1 MKIKLLII
9 SILVILLCSGG
20 CDFWKKSHVTVPTLT
35 TSKDISISVD
45 KINKNSKE
53 IKEKTKNIKESSEE
67 IKNSVYKID
76 DKIDNNVKEK
86 IDIHLKS
93 IKDGSNSIIAN
104 AGSIYNNVANITSST
119 SAIKE
124 SNKQIKELEK
134 LVIKLEKERDKAVKD
149 KEELENKAQE
159 QLNTMLIWLIGISI
173 IGIAGFAI
181 LFIFS
186 GSKAGIIG
194 CGVSALVLV
203 VATTLKIYFLYVAIA
218 GGILLF
224 LIVGF
229 MIYNILT
236 KNKAFKEV
244 IDTVEIAKNNLSSK
258 KRKEIFGED
267 GELGMMSKIQSKNT
281 IALIKQQKAK
291 ISQLWRYAKDK
302 DKDKEDS

>member
-104 AGSIYNNVANITSST
+104 AGSIDNNVANITSST

-124 SNKQIKELEK
+124 SNILSRS
-134 LVIKLEKERDKAVKD
+134 V
-149 KEELENKAQE
+149 
-159 QLNTMLIWLIGISI
+159 
-173 IGIAGFAI
+173 GFARI
-181 LFIFS
+181 
-186 GSKAGIIG
+186 
-194 CGVSALVLV
+194 
-203 VATTLKIYFLYVAIA
+203 
-218 GGILLF
+218 
-224 LIVGF
+224 
-229 MIYNILT
+229 
-236 KNKAFKEV
+236 
-244 IDTVEIAKNNLSSK
+244 
-258 KRKEIFGED
+258 
-267 GELGMMSKIQSKNT
+267 
-281 IALIKQQKAK
+281 
-291 ISQLWRYAKDK
+291 ISQYGCINFLKVKVTNNVVLYFFI
-302 DKDKEDS
+302 